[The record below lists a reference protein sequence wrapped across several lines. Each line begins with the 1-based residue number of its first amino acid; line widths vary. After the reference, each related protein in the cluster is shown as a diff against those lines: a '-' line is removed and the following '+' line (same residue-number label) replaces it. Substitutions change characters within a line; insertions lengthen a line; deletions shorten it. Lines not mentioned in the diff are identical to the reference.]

1 MTIEFLFGGDTD
13 LTNLSAFEL
22 FDPNNCD
29 QRHMNELAEILEE
42 WLNVVEPSM
51 IIPDDIVDDIG
62 ESVKEGKRRIRKL
75 ISKLRKGD
83 KSVFVDDD
91 EYSDLY

>member
-1 MTIEFLFGGDTD
+1 M
-13 LTNLSAFEL
+13 TNLSAFEL

-29 QRHMNELAEILEE
+29 QRQMNELAEILEE

-91 EYSDLY
+91 EYRDDLY